1 MRKALVV
8 LVAVL
13 GVAGLV
19 TVGSAHMGNGG
30 PGGMQGYGSGY
41 GWNGGM
47 GPGSMGSGMGGGWM
61 GSGMGPG
68 SMHSGTGGGWN
79 GSMGPGSMHQGTGE
93 GWMSWMGR
101 MFGSD
106 WSSHM
111 GIDRGRPAETP
122 PAAPGSTTR

>member
-19 TVGSAHMGNGG
+19 TVGSAHMGSGG

-41 GWNGGM
+41 GWNGG
-47 GPGSMGSGMGGGWM
+47 
-61 GSGMGPG
+61 
-68 SMHSGTGGGWN
+68 
-79 GSMGPGSMHQGTGE
+79 MGPGSMHQGTGE

-111 GIDRGRPAETP
+111 GINRGRPAETP

>member
-30 PGGMQGYGSGY
+30 PGGMQGYGPGS

-47 GPGSMGSGMGGGWM
+47 GPGSMGSGMGPGSMHPGTGGGWM
-61 GSGMGPG
+61 GQGMGPG
-68 SMHSGTGGGWN
+68 SMHSGTGG
-79 GSMGPGSMHQGTGE
+79 

-111 GIDRGRPAETP
+111 GFNRGRRAETP

>member
-30 PGGMQGYGSGY
+30 PAGTQGYRSGY
-41 GWNGGM
+41 GMNGSM
-47 GPGSMGSGMGGGWM
+47 GPGSMGSGMGGGWMGQGMGPGSM

-68 SMHSGTGGGWN
+68 SMHSGTGGGW
-79 GSMGPGSMHQGTGE
+79 
-93 GWMSWMGR
+93 MSQMGR
-101 MFGSD
+101 MFGTDSLP
-106 WSSHM
+106 HT
-111 GIDRGRPAETP
+111 GFNRGRPAGTP
-122 PAAPGSTTR
+122 PAAPDSTTR

>member
-19 TVGSAHMGNGG
+19 TVGSAHMGSGG

-47 GPGSMGSGMGGGWM
+47 GPGSMGSGMGPGSMHSGTGGSWM

-68 SMHSGTGGGWN
+68 SMHQGTGGGW
-79 GSMGPGSMHQGTGE
+79 T
-93 GWMSWMGR
+93 SWMGR

-106 WSSHM
+106 WSSHR
-111 GIDRGRPAETP
+111 GNDRGRPAETP

>member
-47 GPGSMGSGMGGGWM
+47 GPGSMGSGMGPGSMHSGTGGSWM

-68 SMHSGTGGGWN
+68 SMRQGTGGGW
-79 GSMGPGSMHQGTGE
+79 T
-93 GWMSWMGR
+93 SWMGR

-111 GIDRGRPAETP
+111 GFNRGRSAETP
-122 PAAPGSTTR
+122 PAAHGSTTR

>member
-13 GVAGLV
+13 GMAGLV

-47 GPGSMGSGMGGGWM
+47 GPGSMGSGMG
-61 GSGMGPG
+61 PG
-68 SMHSGTGGGWN
+68 SMHSGTGGSWM
-79 GSMGPGSMHQGTGE
+79 GSGMGPGSMHQGTGE
-93 GWMSWMGR
+93 GWTSWMGR

-106 WSSHM
+106 GSSHM
-111 GIDRGRPAETP
+111 GFNRGRPAEPP

>member
-30 PGGMQGYGSGY
+30 PGSTQGYGSGY
-41 GWNGGM
+41 GMNGGM
-47 GPGSMGSGMGGGWM
+47 GPGSMGSGMG
-61 GSGMGPG
+61 PG
-68 SMHSGTGGGWN
+68 SMHPGTGGGWN
-79 GSMGPGSMHQGTGE
+79 GSMGPGSMHQGTGG
-93 GWMSWMGR
+93 GWMSWMGN

-111 GIDRGRPAETP
+111 GFNRGRPAETP

>member
-30 PGGMQGYGSGY
+30 SGGMQGYGSGH

-47 GPGSMGSGMGGGWM
+47 GPGSMGSGMG
-61 GSGMGPG
+61 PG
-68 SMHSGTGGGWN
+68 SMHQGTGGGWN

-93 GWMSWMGR
+93 GWTSWMGR

-111 GIDRGRPAETP
+111 GFNRGRPAETP